1 MRATLFL
8 ISDFCFPFSDFRIP
22 LPPYPRAILPSDRMA
37 AFLERGVLACGLDR
51 LRMRRFPLHRN
62 SRKNPMTDILQ
73 EIEQGAEALLTDIE
87 NLFEAEV
94 VALAPVA
101 QNAIATLA
109 TQELVDLTTPG
120 GTKNTGKTLAT
131 VVSSTVSA
139 AEAAGIQAGATSI
152 LTAINKAIPA
162 PSTRS

>member
-1 MRATLFL
+1 
-8 ISDFCFPFSDFRIP
+8 
-22 LPPYPRAILPSDRMA
+22 
-37 AFLERGVLACGLDR
+37 
-51 LRMRRFPLHRN
+51 
-62 SRKNPMTDILQ
+62 MTDILQ